1 MNDGASLVIICRVS
15 LFLVFLPWIIA
26 LHEFLYQERLCSTAC
41 LRPFESVELP
51 NNKEVTRHSKK
62 FALIPNCPIRAGSL
76 ALGPGMCLSS
86 WSVNSL
92 TAIILMYLLPGL
104 SYFKSSRSVTAQIIG
119 FAFRAFM
126 MYLVYPYIAQ
136 SLGCFASCCPCS
148 TIGCVINC
156 YAIIFISYTNYVS
169 DNIAY
174 PFSNYDFCSQS
185 VMRSGFTARSNALDQ
200 STRRAVHALKYRPHP
215 QYRSVCMKESRFY
228 FSVAL

>member
-1 MNDGASLVIICRVS
+1 MHYQWVLKKIHGKASNENTGHWTSTIYQYRTCDWLSRHGTSHASISCITWACFAALYLLPLFILSFRITFNRGLEVMNDGASLVIICRIS

-26 LHEFLYQERLCSTAC
+26 LHEFLHQERLCSTAC

-62 FALIPNCPIRAGSL
+62 FALIPNCPIRAGSMV
-76 ALGPGMCLSS
+76 LGPGMCLSS

-126 MYLVYPYIAQ
+126 LYLVYPYI
-136 SLGCFASCCPCS
+136 
-148 TIGCVINC
+148 T
-156 YAIIFISYTNYVS
+156 
-169 DNIAY
+169 
-174 PFSNYDFCSQS
+174 
-185 VMRSGFTARSNALDQ
+185 
-200 STRRAVHALKYRPHP
+200 
-215 QYRSVCMKESRFY
+215 
-228 FSVAL
+228 